1 MLSESNP
8 RKILGTG
15 KSGALKYPK
24 YGEAGMLA
32 SWLST
37 LIKRR

>member
-8 RKILGTG
+8 RKILGTV

-24 YGEAGMLA
+24 YGEAGSMEKL
-32 SWLST
+32 LGFQ
-37 LIKRR
+37 L

>member
-8 RKILGTG
+8 RKNLGTV

-24 YGEAGMLA
+24 YGEAGSMEKL
-32 SWLST
+32 LGFQ
-37 LIKRR
+37 L